1 MWTNGASGTHP
12 GEETAP
18 AHLLSQPL
26 TLRDALHTAV
36 TFDVFNRHADK
47 VAMAN
52 VAQTINCIH
61 SLFLAQGDRY
71 HADAGLLRVRDVQE
85 PHGWAVVPLRVRC
98 DELLV
103 PAAAGPVKMPG
114 VSASASLKDRK
125 LAVTL
130 TNPSHDSPLT
140 ARVRLSAGSC
150 VRGSRSVLTHADM
163 TARNTFDR
171 PEEVKLAPMPVNLRG
186 GTVEVVIPK
195 HAVVSLDVRLS

>member
-1 MWTNGASGTHP
+1 MGKYDPNHRTKLIVDEWGVWYPP

-71 HADAGLLRVRDVQE
+71 TRTPVYSVFEMYKNHMGARS
-85 PHGWAVVPLRVRC
+85 VPLRVAMRRACRC
-98 DELLV
+98 PGRNGNAEDARPLRLRIAQGRQSRGD
-103 PAAAGPVKMPG
+103 PHQSLARFARHHAHPANRRKSPPKAAA
-114 VSASASLKDRK
+114 SC
-125 LAVTL
+125 
-130 TNPSHDSPLT
+130 SPT
-140 ARVRLSAGSC
+140 
-150 VRGSRSVLTHADM
+150 
-163 TARNTFDR
+163 
-171 PEEVKLAPMPVNLRG
+171 K
-186 GTVEVVIPK
+186 I
-195 HAVVSLDVRLS
+195 